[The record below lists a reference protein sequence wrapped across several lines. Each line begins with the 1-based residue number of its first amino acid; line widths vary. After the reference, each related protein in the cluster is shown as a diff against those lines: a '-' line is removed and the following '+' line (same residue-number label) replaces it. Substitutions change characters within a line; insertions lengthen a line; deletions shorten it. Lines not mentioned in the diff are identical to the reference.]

1 MAPGARGGQ
10 EADIDLYD
18 DNAYYLSNGS
28 SFSWSLNI
36 HSVVYYCYSAIKQR
50 SAVGEEEE
58 KKHSQEQKPHYLHEA
73 DTDNFETWNRKTAT

>member
-1 MAPGARGGQ
+1 MALSARGGQ

-18 DNAYYLSNGS
+18 DNAYYLSDDS

-50 SAVGEEEE
+50 SAVSEGGK
-58 KKHSQEQKPHYLHEA
+58 KKHLQEQKPHYLHEVNA
-73 DTDNFETWNRKTAT
+73 DNFETWNHKTAT